1 MRPTPALVKAG
12 LIVWCLI
19 AISVSGTRAETVRF
33 SPGNEAPLAYNSST
47 GVYEQRLNL
56 DPLFCAEEP
65 CIELLHNIFEPLVST
80 AADQS
85 IEPQLAVRWKRLD
98 PRTYRFWLRRGVTF
112 HNGEPFDSAAVLFS
126 LTRASD
132 AYGRTAWFPE
142 IDRVQA
148 VDEFTVDV
156 VLRRPD
162 SVFLHRLANI
172 GLILPP
178 RYFRE
183 VGPRRFGARP
193 IGTGAFRFV
202 DWDKARRE
210 IRLEANRSYWRT
222 GYPELD
228 RVVYAYMDSAEALEQ
243 LIAGDLHLIRRLHPR
258 KTRRFMETDA
268 GYIVKAWLPQ
278 LVIGPFN
285 LLKPATPLRDL
296 RVRRAIN
303 LAVNREHLVRY
314 GAIGNGRILAGYTT
328 PEDRHHADLDPYR
341 FDIALAKQLL
351 TEAGYETGLTLAVLV
366 DQQVPPQIENIVEVS
381 LRRIG
386 IEITVKRAS
395 EAEFLNELYLPKF
408 GSNTP
413 PSFDILLLSMPAG
426 TINHAAMVPMT
437 LLYSK
442 KPNESALRDH
452 NLDQL
457 YEDALGSYDPAEGRE
472 RWQSLERYVHRN
484 HLLFIGYQENAV
496 FGVHHR
502 FRFTPRTL
510 MTFWDAFFVS
520 NLNES

>member
-1 MRPTPALVKAG
+1 MNASPSRTF
-12 LIVWCLI
+12 
-19 AISVSGTRAETVRF
+19 AETVRF
-33 SPGNEAPLAYNSST
+33 SPGDEAPLAYNPST
-47 GVYEQRLNL
+47 GIYEQRLNL

-80 AADQS
+80 ASDQT
-85 IEPQLAVRWKRLD
+85 IEPGLAVRWERLD
-98 PRTYRFWLRRGVTF
+98 PRTFRFWLRRDVTF
-112 HNGEPFDSAAVLFS
+112 HNGEPFNATAVVFS
-126 LTRASD
+126 LTRASV
-132 AYGRTAWFPE
+132 AYGQTAWFSR
-142 IDRVQA
+142 IDRVHA
-148 VDEFTVDV
+148 IDDFTVDV

-183 VGPRRFGARP
+183 VGPRRFGAEP
-193 IGTGAFRFV
+193 VGTGAFRFV
-202 DWDKARRE
+202 AWDRMRRE
-210 IRLEANRSYWRT
+210 IKLEANRSYWRA
-222 GYPELD
+222 GYPQID
-228 RVVYAYMDSAEALEQ
+228 GVVYAYMGSAEALDR
-243 LIAGDLHLIRRLHPR
+243 LIAGDLHLIRRLPPR
-258 KTRRFMETDA
+258 KTRRFMETDS

-285 LLKPATPLRDL
+285 LLKPGTPLRDL
-296 RVRRAIN
+296 RVRSAIN

-314 GAIGNGRILAGYTT
+314 GAIGNGRVLAGYTT
-328 PEDRHHADLDPYR
+328 PEDRHHADLDPYA
-341 FDIALAKQLL
+341 FDIALAERLL
-351 TEAGYETGLTLAVLV
+351 TEAGHETGLTLSILV
-366 DQQVPPQIENIVEVS
+366 DKQVPPQIENIVEVS

-386 IEITVKRAS
+386 IEITIKRAS

-408 GSNTP
+408 RSNKA

-457 YEDALGSYDPAEGRE
+457 YEDALASYAPDESRN
-472 RWQSLERYVHRN
+472 RWQALERYVHRN

-496 FGVHHR
+496 FGVDHR

-510 MTFWDAFFVS
+510 MTFWDAYFNGES
-520 NLNES
+520 NDS